1 MIFEF
6 QTRVNNSSFT
16 LGCEKHTIIK
26 ETWHITYV
34 ENLATQTHENP
45 EDIVNI
51 NKSPSKFLWTW
62 TMVPWSHPSTLVIA
76 INQQTNS
83 LWESPDGSILIRFIC
98 EKGDVG
104 ESTGKVDDL
113 YKAPFVAHHGSLMG
127 YNPRISTKI
136 LPYNPYIYIYISFY
150 LKQIHAN
157 HPEIFILKYLDLGI
171 WNWIIPKNKTR
182 VCGYRMY
189 SRMAVHRNRVER
201 DLTIPLITL
210 ALSGG
215 ACCFAIVF
223 CMDKCWY
230 AESPEEISNW
240 IFDLWLSVGSFIQ
253 VHSNEVSI
261 LIPTCQQENLV
272 YIYISL
278 LCPFWQRPVST
289 IIPGLVGAFGFG
301 RFDVLG
307 DPTFPQNKPS

>member
-98 EKGDVG
+98 GKGDVG

-136 LPYNPYIYIYISFY
+136 LPYNPYIYIYHFTLSKY
-150 LKQIHAN
+150 MQI
-157 HPEIFILKYLDLGI
+157 ILKYSSWNIWILEYGI
-171 WNWIIPKNKTR
+171 GSSPRIRQESADI
-182 VCGYRMY
+182 VCIRG
-189 SRMAVHRNRVER
+189 
-201 DLTIPLITL
+201 
-210 ALSGG
+210 
-215 ACCFAIVF
+215 
-223 CMDKCWY
+223 
-230 AESPEEISNW
+230 
-240 IFDLWLSVGSFIQ
+240 WL
-253 VHSNEVSI
+253 
-261 LIPTCQQENLV
+261 
-272 YIYISL
+272 YIGI
-278 LCPFWQRPVST
+278 
-289 IIPGLVGAFGFG
+289 G
-301 RFDVLG
+301 
-307 DPTFPQNKPS
+307 